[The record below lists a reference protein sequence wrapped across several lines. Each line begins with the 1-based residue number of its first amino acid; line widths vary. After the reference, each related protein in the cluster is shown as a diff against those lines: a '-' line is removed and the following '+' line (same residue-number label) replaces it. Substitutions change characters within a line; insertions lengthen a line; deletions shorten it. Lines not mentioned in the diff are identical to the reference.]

1 MPWCLCPLFV
11 AEEKDTTDEEEE
23 EGIEEEEQE
32 GEAEEEDGGCL
43 QLEIRGE

>member
-11 AEEKDTTDEEEE
+11 AEEKGTTDEEEE
-23 EGIEEEEQE
+23 EGIEEEQE